1 MKRFTNTKEWCY
13 NLYRNVSIEKKKESG
28 CMKRLKKIYEQ
39 RQLHWMI
46 LPGVAFMIIFNY
58 IPIYGIIIAFK
69 NYTVVDSLST
79 APWVGFDNF
88 KIIMGDSFFWEAVRN
103 TLAISLM
110 KLFLGFAIPIV
121 LAIMIFEMRDGRLKK
136 FIQTVS
142 YIPHFFSWIVLGG
155 MLISWLSTN
164 GFINQV
170 LMSMGLMDKGVNYLL
185 DANKYWWIAVLSD
198 LWKEIGWGTILY
210 LAGMSRI
217 DPTFYEAARIDGAS
231 KLMQIRKIT
240 LPLLTPIISLNLI
253 LNVSGLLGSNLDQT
267 LVLMNSQNQNKSEI
281 INSFVYRMGL
291 TQGDFSYATAVGLGI
306 SVISIILL
314 IITDRVTRKLNDGK
328 SVIL

>member
-1 MKRFTNTKEWCY
+1 MKK
-13 NLYRNVSIEKKKESG
+13 
-28 CMKRLKKIYEQ
+28 LKKFYDQ
-39 RQLHWMI
+39 RQLHWMV
-46 LPGVAFMIIFNY
+46 LPGVAFMIVFNY

-69 NYTVVDSLST
+69 NYTIVDTVSS
-79 APWVGFDNF
+79 APWVGLENF
-88 KIIMGDSFFWEAVRN
+88 RIIMEDSFWEAVRN

-110 KLFLGFAIPIV
+110 KLFLGFAIPII
-121 LAIMIFEMRDGRLKK
+121 LAVMIFEMRDGHLKK
-136 FIQTVS
+136 VIQTIS

-170 LMSMGLMDKGVNYLL
+170 MMSLGLMNQGVNHLL
-185 DANKYWWIAVLSD
+185 DPDKYWWIAVLSD
-198 LWKEIGWGTILY
+198 LWKEVGWGTILY

-231 KLMQIRKIT
+231 KLTQIRTIT
-240 LPLLTPIISLNLI
+240 LPLLAPIISLNLI

-267 LVLMNSQNQNKSEI
+267 LVLMNAQNQNKSEV

-306 SVISIILL
+306 SVISIVLL
-314 IITDRVTRKLNDGK
+314 VITDRITRKMNNGR

>member
-1 MKRFTNTKEWCY
+1 MKK
-13 NLYRNVSIEKKKESG
+13 
-28 CMKRLKKIYEQ
+28 LKKFYDQ
-39 RQLHWMI
+39 RQLHWMV
-46 LPGVAFMIIFNY
+46 LPGVAFMIVFNY

-69 NYTVVDSLST
+69 NYTIVDTVSS
-79 APWVGFDNF
+79 APWVGLENF
-88 KIIMGDSFFWEAVRN
+88 RIIMEDSFFWEAVRN
-103 TLAISLM
+103 TLAISLI
-110 KLFLGFAIPIV
+110 KLFLGFAIPII
-121 LAIMIFEMRDGRLKK
+121 LAVMIFEMRDGHLKK
-136 FIQTVS
+136 VIQTIS

-170 LMSMGLMDKGVNYLL
+170 MMSLGLMNQGVNHLL
-185 DANKYWWIAVLSD
+185 DPDKYWWIAVLSD
-198 LWKEIGWGTILY
+198 LWKEVGWGTILY

-231 KLMQIRKIT
+231 KLTQIRTIT
-240 LPLLTPIISLNLI
+240 LPLLAPIISLNLI

-267 LVLMNSQNQNKSEI
+267 LVLMNAQNQNKSEV

-306 SVISIILL
+306 SVISIVLL
-314 IITDRVTRKLNDGK
+314 VITDRITRKMNNGR

>member
-1 MKRFTNTKEWCY
+1 MKK
-13 NLYRNVSIEKKKESG
+13 
-28 CMKRLKKIYEQ
+28 LKKFYDQ
-39 RQLHWMI
+39 RQLHWMV
-46 LPGVAFMIIFNY
+46 LPGVAFMIVFNY

-69 NYTVVDSLST
+69 NYTIVDTMSS
-79 APWVGFDNF
+79 APWVGLDNF
-88 KIIMGDSFFWEAVRN
+88 KIIMEDSFFWEAVRN

-110 KLFLGFAIPIV
+110 KLLLGFAIPIN
-121 LAIMIFEMRDGRLKK
+121 LAIMIFEMQDGRLKK
-136 FIQTVS
+136 VIQTVS

-155 MLISWLSTN
+155 MMISWLSTN

-170 LMSMGLMDKGVNYLL
+170 LMALGLMDQGVNHLL
-185 DANKYWWIAVLSD
+185 DPDKYWWIAVLSD
-198 LWKEIGWGTILY
+198 IWKEVGWGTILY

-231 KLMQIRKIT
+231 KLTQIRTIT

-267 LVLMNSQNQNKSEI
+267 LVLMNAQNQNKSEV

-291 TQGDFSYATAVGLGI
+291 TQGNFSYATAVGLGI

-314 IITDRVTRKLNDGK
+314 ILTDRMTRKMNNGR

>member
-1 MKRFTNTKEWCY
+1 MKK
-13 NLYRNVSIEKKKESG
+13 
-28 CMKRLKKIYEQ
+28 LKKFYDQ
-39 RQLHWMI
+39 RQLHWMV
-46 LPGVAFMIIFNY
+46 LPGVAFMIVFNY

-69 NYTVVDSLST
+69 NYTIVDTVSS
-79 APWVGFDNF
+79 APWVGLENF
-88 KIIMGDSFFWEAVRN
+88 RIIMEDSFFWEAVRN

-110 KLFLGFAIPIV
+110 KLFLGFAIPII
-121 LAIMIFEMRDGRLKK
+121 LAVMIFEMRDRHLKK
-136 FIQTVS
+136 VIQTIS

-170 LMSMGLMDKGVNYLL
+170 MMSLGLMNQGVNHLL
-185 DANKYWWIAVLSD
+185 DPDKYWWIAVLSD
-198 LWKEIGWGTILY
+198 LWKEVGWGTILY

-231 KLMQIRKIT
+231 KLTQIRTIT
-240 LPLLTPIISLNLI
+240 LPLLAPIISLNLI

-267 LVLMNSQNQNKSEI
+267 LVLMNAQNQNKSEV

-306 SVISIILL
+306 SVISIVLL
-314 IITDRVTRKLNDGK
+314 VITDRITRKMNNGR

>member
-1 MKRFTNTKEWCY
+1 MKK
-13 NLYRNVSIEKKKESG
+13 
-28 CMKRLKKIYEQ
+28 LKKFYDQ
-39 RQLHWMI
+39 RQLHWMV
-46 LPGVAFMIIFNY
+46 LPGVAFMIVFNY

-69 NYTVVDSLST
+69 NYTIVDTVSS
-79 APWVGFDNF
+79 APWVGLENF
-88 KIIMGDSFFWEAVRN
+88 RIIMEDSFFWEAVRN

-110 KLFLGFAIPIV
+110 KLFLGFAIPII
-121 LAIMIFEMRDGRLKK
+121 LAVMIFEMRDGHLKK
-136 FIQTVS
+136 VIQTIS

-170 LMSMGLMDKGVNYLL
+170 MMSLGLMNQGVNHLL
-185 DANKYWWIAVLSD
+185 DPDKYWWIAVLSD
-198 LWKEIGWGTILY
+198 LWKEVGWGTILY

-231 KLMQIRKIT
+231 KLTQIRTIT
-240 LPLLTPIISLNLI
+240 LPLLAPIISLNLI

-267 LVLMNSQNQNKSEI
+267 LVLMNAQNQNKSEV

-306 SVISIILL
+306 SVISIVLL
-314 IITDRVTRKLNDGK
+314 VITDRITIKMNNGR

>member
-1 MKRFTNTKEWCY
+1 MKKQ
-13 NLYRNVSIEKKKESG
+13 KKF
-28 CMKRLKKIYEQ
+28 YDQ
-39 RQLHWMI
+39 RQLHWMV
-46 LPGVAFMIIFNY
+46 LPGVAFMIVFNY

-69 NYTVVDSLST
+69 NYTIVDTVSS
-79 APWVGFDNF
+79 APWVGLENF
-88 KIIMGDSFFWEAVRN
+88 RIIMEDSFFWEAVRN

-110 KLFLGFAIPIV
+110 KLFLGFAIPII
-121 LAIMIFEMRDGRLKK
+121 LAVMIFEMRDGHLKK
-136 FIQTVS
+136 VIQTIS

-170 LMSMGLMDKGVNYLL
+170 MMSLGLMNQGVNHLL
-185 DANKYWWIAVLSD
+185 DPDKYWWIAVLSD
-198 LWKEIGWGTILY
+198 LWKEVGWGTILY

-231 KLMQIRKIT
+231 KLTQIRTIT
-240 LPLLTPIISLNLI
+240 LPLLAPIISLNLI

-267 LVLMNSQNQNKSEI
+267 LVLMNAQNQNKSEV

-306 SVISIILL
+306 SVISIVLL
-314 IITDRVTRKLNDGK
+314 VITDRITRKMNNGR

>member
-1 MKRFTNTKEWCY
+1 MKK
-13 NLYRNVSIEKKKESG
+13 
-28 CMKRLKKIYEQ
+28 LKKFYDQ
-39 RQLHWMI
+39 RQLHWMV
-46 LPGVAFMIIFNY
+46 LPGVAFMIVFNY

-69 NYTVVDSLST
+69 NYTIVDTVSS
-79 APWVGFDNF
+79 APWVGLENF
-88 KIIMGDSFFWEAVRN
+88 RIIMEDSFFWEAVRN

-110 KLFLGFAIPIV
+110 KLFLGFAIPII
-121 LAIMIFEMRDGRLKK
+121 LAVMIFEMRDGHLKK
-136 FIQTVS
+136 VIQTIS

-164 GFINQV
+164 GFVNQV
-170 LMSMGLMDKGVNYLL
+170 MMSLGLMNQGVNHLL
-185 DANKYWWIAVLSD
+185 DPDKYWWIAVLSD
-198 LWKEIGWGTILY
+198 LWKEVGWGTILY

-231 KLMQIRKIT
+231 KLTQIRTIT
-240 LPLLTPIISLNLI
+240 LPLLAPIISLNLI

-267 LVLMNSQNQNKSEI
+267 LVLMNAQNQNKSEV

-306 SVISIILL
+306 SVISIVLL
-314 IITDRVTRKLNDGK
+314 VITDRITRKMNNGR

>member
-1 MKRFTNTKEWCY
+1 MKK
-13 NLYRNVSIEKKKESG
+13 
-28 CMKRLKKIYEQ
+28 LKKFYDQ
-39 RQLHWMI
+39 RQLHWMV
-46 LPGVAFMIIFNY
+46 LPGVAFMIVFNY

-69 NYTVVDSLST
+69 NYTIVDTVSS
-79 APWVGFDNF
+79 APWVGLENF
-88 KIIMGDSFFWEAVRN
+88 RIIMEDSFFWEAVRN

-110 KLFLGFAIPIV
+110 KLFLGFAIPII
-121 LAIMIFEMRDGRLKK
+121 LAVMIFEMRDGHLKK
-136 FIQTVS
+136 VIQTIS
-142 YIPHFFSWIVLGG
+142 YIPHIFSWIVLGG

-170 LMSMGLMDKGVNYLL
+170 MMSLGLMNQGVNHLL
-185 DANKYWWIAVLSD
+185 DPDKYWWIAVLSD
-198 LWKEIGWGTILY
+198 LWKEVGWGTILY

-231 KLMQIRKIT
+231 KLTQIRTIT
-240 LPLLTPIISLNLI
+240 LPLLAPIISLNLI

-267 LVLMNSQNQNKSEI
+267 LVLMNAQNQNKSEV

-306 SVISIILL
+306 SVISIVLL
-314 IITDRVTRKLNDGK
+314 VITDRITRKMNNGR

>member
-1 MKRFTNTKEWCY
+1 MKK
-13 NLYRNVSIEKKKESG
+13 
-28 CMKRLKKIYEQ
+28 LKKFYDQ
-39 RQLHWMI
+39 RQLHWMV
-46 LPGVAFMIIFNY
+46 LPGVAFMIVFNY

-69 NYTVVDSLST
+69 NYTIVDTVSS
-79 APWVGFDNF
+79 APWVGLENF
-88 KIIMGDSFFWEAVRN
+88 RIIMEDSFFWEAVRN

-110 KLFLGFAIPIV
+110 KLFLGFAIPII
-121 LAIMIFEMRDGRLKK
+121 LAVMIFEMRDGHLKK
-136 FIQTVS
+136 VIQTIS

-170 LMSMGLMDKGVNYLL
+170 MMSLGLMNQGVNHLL
-185 DANKYWWIAVLSD
+185 DPDKYWWIAVLSD
-198 LWKEIGWGTILY
+198 LWKEVGWGTILY

-231 KLMQIRKIT
+231 KLTQIRTIT
-240 LPLLTPIISLNLI
+240 LPLLAPIISLNLI

-267 LVLMNSQNQNKSEI
+267 LVLMNAQNQNKSEI

-306 SVISIILL
+306 SVISIVLL
-314 IITDRVTRKLNDGK
+314 VITDRITRKMNNGR

>member
-1 MKRFTNTKEWCY
+1 MKK
-13 NLYRNVSIEKKKESG
+13 
-28 CMKRLKKIYEQ
+28 LKKFYDQ
-39 RQLHWMI
+39 RQLHWMV
-46 LPGVAFMIIFNY
+46 LPGVAFMIVFNY

-69 NYTVVDSLST
+69 NYTIVDTVSS
-79 APWVGFDNF
+79 APWVGLENF
-88 KIIMGDSFFWEAVRN
+88 RIIMEDSFFWEAVRN

-110 KLFLGFAIPIV
+110 KLFLGFAIPII
-121 LAIMIFEMRDGRLKK
+121 LAVMIFEMRDGHLKK
-136 FIQTVS
+136 VIQTIS

-164 GFINQV
+164 GLMNQ
-170 LMSMGLMDKGVNYLL
+170 GVNHLL
-185 DANKYWWIAVLSD
+185 DPDKYWWIAVLSD
-198 LWKEIGWGTILY
+198 LWKEVGWGTILY

-231 KLMQIRKIT
+231 KLTQIRTIT
-240 LPLLTPIISLNLI
+240 LPLLAPIISLNLI

-267 LVLMNSQNQNKSEI
+267 LVLMNAQNQNKSEV

-306 SVISIILL
+306 SVISIVLL
-314 IITDRVTRKLNDGK
+314 VITDRITRKMNNGR

>member
-1 MKRFTNTKEWCY
+1 MKK
-13 NLYRNVSIEKKKESG
+13 
-28 CMKRLKKIYEQ
+28 LKKFYDQ
-39 RQLHWMI
+39 RQLHWMV
-46 LPGVAFMIIFNY
+46 LPGVAFMIVFNY

-69 NYTVVDSLST
+69 NYTIVDTVSS
-79 APWVGFDNF
+79 APWVGLENF
-88 KIIMGDSFFWEAVRN
+88 RIIMEDSFFWKAVRN

-110 KLFLGFAIPIV
+110 KLFLGFAIPII
-121 LAIMIFEMRDGRLKK
+121 LAVMIFEMRDGHLKK
-136 FIQTVS
+136 VIQTIS

-170 LMSMGLMDKGVNYLL
+170 MMSLGLMNQGVNHLL
-185 DANKYWWIAVLSD
+185 DPDKYWWIAVLSD
-198 LWKEIGWGTILY
+198 LWKEVGWGTILY

-231 KLMQIRKIT
+231 KLTQIRTIT
-240 LPLLTPIISLNLI
+240 LPLLAPIISLNLI

-267 LVLMNSQNQNKSEI
+267 LVLMNAQNQNKSEV

-306 SVISIILL
+306 SVISIVLL
-314 IITDRVTRKLNDGK
+314 VITDRITRKMNNGR

>member
-1 MKRFTNTKEWCY
+1 MKK
-13 NLYRNVSIEKKKESG
+13 
-28 CMKRLKKIYEQ
+28 LKKFYDQ
-39 RQLHWMI
+39 RQLHWMV
-46 LPGVAFMIIFNY
+46 LPGVAFMIVFNY

-69 NYTVVDSLST
+69 NYTIVDTVSS
-79 APWVGFDNF
+79 APWVGLENF
-88 KIIMGDSFFWEAVRN
+88 RIIMEDSFFWEAVRN

-110 KLFLGFAIPIV
+110 KLFLGFAIPII
-121 LAIMIFEMRDGRLKK
+121 LAVMIFEMRDGHLKK
-136 FIQTVS
+136 VIQTIS

-170 LMSMGLMDKGVNYLL
+170 MMSLGIMNQGVNHLL
-185 DANKYWWIAVLSD
+185 DPDKYWWIAVLSD
-198 LWKEIGWGTILY
+198 LWKEVGWGTILY

-231 KLMQIRKIT
+231 KLTQIRTIT
-240 LPLLTPIISLNLI
+240 LPLLAPIISLNLI

-267 LVLMNSQNQNKSEI
+267 LVLMNAQNQNKSEV

-306 SVISIILL
+306 SVISIVLL
-314 IITDRVTRKLNDGK
+314 VITDRITRKMNNGR

>member
-1 MKRFTNTKEWCY
+1 MKK
-13 NLYRNVSIEKKKESG
+13 
-28 CMKRLKKIYEQ
+28 LKKFYDQ
-39 RQLHWMI
+39 RQLHWMVI
-46 LPGVAFMIIFNY
+46 PGVAFMIVFNY
-58 IPIYGIIIAFK
+58 IPIYGVIIAFK
-69 NYTVVDSLST
+69 NYTIVDTMSS
-79 APWVGFDNF
+79 APWVGLDNF
-88 KIIMGDSFFWEAVRN
+88 KIIMEDSFFWEAVRN

-110 KLFLGFAIPIV
+110 KLLLGFAIPII
-121 LAIMIFEMRDGRLKK
+121 LAIMIFEMQDGRLKK
-136 FIQTVS
+136 VIQTVS

-155 MLISWLSTN
+155 MMISWLSTN

-170 LMSMGLMDKGVNYLL
+170 LMALGLMDQGVNHLL
-185 DANKYWWIAVLSD
+185 DPDKYWWIAVLSD
-198 LWKEIGWGTILY
+198 IWKEVGWGTILY

-231 KLMQIRKIT
+231 KLTQIRTIT

-267 LVLMNSQNQNKSEI
+267 LVLMNAQNQNKSEV

-291 TQGDFSYATAVGLGI
+291 TQGNFSYATAVSLGI

-314 IITDRVTRKLNDGK
+314 ILTDRMTRKMNNGR
-328 SVIL
+328 SVTL

>member
-1 MKRFTNTKEWCY
+1 MKK
-13 NLYRNVSIEKKKESG
+13 
-28 CMKRLKKIYEQ
+28 LKKFYDQ
-39 RQLHWMI
+39 RQLHWMV
-46 LPGVAFMIIFNY
+46 LPGVAFMIVFNY

-69 NYTVVDSLST
+69 NYTIVDTVSS
-79 APWVGFDNF
+79 APWVGLENF
-88 KIIMGDSFFWEAVRN
+88 RIIMEDSFFWEAVRN

-110 KLFLGFAIPIV
+110 KLFLGFAIPII
-121 LAIMIFEMRDGRLKK
+121 LAVMIFEMRDGHLKK
-136 FIQTVS
+136 VIQTIS

-170 LMSMGLMDKGVNYLL
+170 MMSLGLMNQGVNHLL
-185 DANKYWWIAVLSD
+185 DPDKYWWIAVLSD
-198 LWKEIGWGTILY
+198 LWKEVGWGTILY

-231 KLMQIRKIT
+231 KLTQIRTIT
-240 LPLLTPIISLNLI
+240 LPLLAPIISLNLI
-253 LNVSGLLGSNLDQT
+253 LNVSGVLGSNLDQT
-267 LVLMNSQNQNKSEI
+267 LVLMNAQNQNKSEV

-306 SVISIILL
+306 SVISIVLL
-314 IITDRVTRKLNDGK
+314 VITDRITRKMNNGR

>member
-1 MKRFTNTKEWCY
+1 MKK
-13 NLYRNVSIEKKKESG
+13 
-28 CMKRLKKIYEQ
+28 LKKFYDQ
-39 RQLHWMI
+39 RQLHWMV
-46 LPGVAFMIIFNY
+46 LPGVAFMIVFNY

-69 NYTVVDSLST
+69 NYTIVDTVSS
-79 APWVGFDNF
+79 APWVGLENF
-88 KIIMGDSFFWEAVRN
+88 RIIMEDSFFWEAVRN

-110 KLFLGFAIPIV
+110 KLFLGFAIPII
-121 LAIMIFEMRDGRLKK
+121 LAVMIFEMRDGHLKK
-136 FIQTVS
+136 VIQTIS

-170 LMSMGLMDKGVNYLL
+170 MMSLGLMNQGVNHLL
-185 DANKYWWIAVLSD
+185 DPDKYWWIAVLSD
-198 LWKEIGWGTILY
+198 LWKEVGWGTILY

-231 KLMQIRKIT
+231 KLTQIRTIT
-240 LPLLTPIISLNLI
+240 LPLLAPIISLNLI
-253 LNVSGLLGSNLDQT
+253 LNVSSLLGSNLDQT
-267 LVLMNSQNQNKSEI
+267 LVLMNAQNQNKSEV

-306 SVISIILL
+306 SVISIVLL
-314 IITDRVTRKLNDGK
+314 VITDRITRKMNNGR